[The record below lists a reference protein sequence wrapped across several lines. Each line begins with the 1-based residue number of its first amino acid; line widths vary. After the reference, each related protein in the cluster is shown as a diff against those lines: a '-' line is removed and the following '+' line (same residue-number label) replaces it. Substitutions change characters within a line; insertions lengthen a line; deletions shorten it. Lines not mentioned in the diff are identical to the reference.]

1 MRLKVVQNTIFKQST
16 GDSAKLP
23 AQDKVAV
30 ETGKVFE
37 LHSWKFVENDH
48 IKVSLLGET
57 LGDPPRNTWYV
68 YGYHVQ
74 LIDNQGKVAY
84 SKSLP
89 TLAKPVPTPSPP
101 PGILPAS
108 KNLNIPYKNQLDNAV
123 NPTGACNVT
132 AFAMVMA
139 YFQIKQRT
147 SAAQFEDELY
157 RYMDSHGLS
166 RHDPG
171 DLAQMAKAYGIQ
183 DDLTLRG
190 SLPDIRKAIAEGRPC
205 IVHGYFTGFGH
216 IVVIRGYNQSGFYV
230 NDPYGEWTASGY
242 LNDRSGQNLF
252 YSNSLI
258 QSKCTPEGSN
268 YVWLHRLSKL

>member
-1 MRLKVVQNTIFKQST
+1 MRLKVIQSTTFKQSP
-16 GDSAKLP
+16 GDSSHLP
-23 AQDKVAV
+23 AQDKVSVAA
-30 ETGKVFE
+30 GKVFE

-48 IKVSLLGET
+48 IKVSFLGET
-57 LGDPPRNTWYV
+57 LGTPPRNTWFV
-68 YGYHVQ
+68 YGLHIH
-74 LIDNQGKVAY
+74 LIDSHGNVVYG
-84 SKSLP
+84 
-89 TLAKPVPTPSPP
+89 KPVPPPSPP
-101 PGILPAS
+101 PGSLPTS
-108 KNLNIPYKNQLDNAV
+108 KDLNIPYKSQLDNAV

-132 AFAMVMA
+132 SFAMVMA

-157 RYMDSHGLS
+157 RYMDANGLS

-171 DLAQMAKAYGIQ
+171 DLAQMAKAYGVK

-190 SLPDIRKAIAEGRPC
+190 SLADIRKAIAEGRPC
-205 IVHGYFTGFGH
+205 IVHGHFTSFGH

-242 LNDRSGQNLF
+242 LNNRSGQNLF

-268 YVWLHRLSKL
+268 YIWLHRLAKL